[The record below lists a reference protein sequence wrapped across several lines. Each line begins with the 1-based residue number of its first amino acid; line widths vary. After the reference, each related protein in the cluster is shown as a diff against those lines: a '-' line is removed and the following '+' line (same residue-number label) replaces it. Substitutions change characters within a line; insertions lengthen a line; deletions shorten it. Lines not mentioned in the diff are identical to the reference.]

1 MNNRRW
7 IFFCR
12 AWLLLLLGAAGGWV
26 WAAEPVANVTFSIGQ
41 SRVLR
46 SDQPLAVT
54 RGMALE
60 VGDIIETPEGGHVH
74 LRFVD
79 GAYVTI
85 RPASRLIIRQY
96 TYDAAHPEQSSVKL
110 ELEKGTARAISGA
123 AAHAAH
129 DRFRLNTPLV
139 AIGVRGTDFVTQVRA
154 GAVTAAVNEG
164 AIVVAPFDQH
174 CMANG
179 LGGCNTS
186 RARVL
191 TADMASVIEY
201 RSHQMAPVV
210 LPGIP
215 KSLDMQGLSAP
226 DPVAPV
232 AQGASQ
238 APATVNGT
246 SASSQVTALSTYAP
260 SLPADHSLVW
270 GRWTF
275 IQGDA
280 SAAPGDQLSVPWS
293 QAANGRSSTVG
304 NFYAGLFRSE
314 SGPVVFPSSLGNV
327 SFGLMDSGVT
337 FTSSTGVAQAAS
349 ATGGTLGINFAESRF
364 NTQLGLTSAATG
376 PVSLQATGS
385 VTANGYFFSTP
396 GSPNPVAGAVAQ
408 DLHRAGYLFQ
418 LPLQGGV
425 LTGLTLWGR

>member
-1 MNNRRW
+1 MNDRHW
-7 IFFCR
+7 IFLRR
-12 AWLLLLLGAAGGWV
+12 ALLLLLLGAAGGWAR
-26 WAAEPVANVTFSIGQ
+26 AAEPVADVTFSIGQ
-41 SRVLR
+41 SQVLR
-46 SDQPLAVT
+46 ADQHLVVT

-74 LRFVD
+74 LHFVD
-79 GAYVTI
+79 GAFVTI
-85 RPASRLIIRQY
+85 RPSSRLIIRQY
-96 TYDAAHPEQSSVKL
+96 SYDAAHPEQSTVKL

-123 AAHAAH
+123 AAHAAQ

-164 AIVVAPFDQH
+164 TIVVAPFDHQ
-174 CMANG
+174 CLVNG
-179 LGGCNTS
+179 LGGCSTS

-201 RSHQMAPVV
+201 RSHQTAPVV

-215 KSLDMQGLSAP
+215 KSLDMQGLSTP
-226 DPVAPV
+226 DPVVPV
-232 AQGASQ
+232 AQGVNQ

-280 SAAPGDQLSVPWS
+280 NPVPGDSLSVPWT

-337 FTSSTGVAQAAS
+337 FTSGTGVAQAAS
-349 ATGGTLGINFAESRF
+349 TTGGTLGINFAQSSF

-376 PVSLQATGS
+376 PVSLQASGS
-385 VTANGYFFSTP
+385 VTANGYFFSTT
-396 GSPNPVAGAVAQ
+396 GSSAQVAGAVAQ
-408 DLHRAGYLFQ
+408 DLHRSGYLFQ
-418 LPLQGGV
+418 LPTQSGV